1 MKTPMSFQYSGTELE
16 AVAGGRNYYR
26 WIVDRFAPF
35 FGRKVVEVGA
45 GIGTFSEFVID
56 SPGVESLL
64 SVEPA
69 GNVFPVLERKFL
81 GNERVRAVRANID
94 QVEMA
99 AEADSLVAVNV
110 LEHVEDDEAFLRA
123 AAKIVKPSGHLLLFV
138 PAHQFLFGSLD
149 KAFDHYRRYSK
160 AGLSSLLSRS
170 GWEVL
175 QISNV
180 NIAGILPW
188 IVAGKILRNTTIG
201 HRQMRIFDS
210 LVIPVMRKVESIREP
225 FIGQSLL
232 AIGRNRSR

>member
-1 MKTPMSFQYSGTELE
+1 MKTPTSFQYSGTELE

-69 GNVFPVLERKFL
+69 GNVFPALENKFL
-81 GNERVRAVRANID
+81 GNDRVRTVRANID

-123 AAKIVKPSGHLLLFV
+123 AGKIVRPDGHLLLFV

-160 AGLSSLLSRS
+160 AGLSSLLSRA
-170 GWEVL
+170 GWEPL

-180 NIAGILPW
+180 NIAGVLPW
-188 IVAGKILRNTTIG
+188 LVAGKILRNTTIG
-201 HRQMRIFDS
+201 HRQMRVFDS
-210 LVIPVMRKVESIREP
+210 LVIPVMRKIESIREP

>member
-81 GNERVRAVRANID
+81 GNERVCAVRANID